1 MRGRGG
7 SRPGRYDERAFAE
20 RYQIMTNDRRIHI
33 RYATPG
39 DAALLAEVG
48 AQTFAETFAADNT
61 AENLGAY
68 LASAFSPAIQ
78 AAEIADPAGCFL
90 IAHRGDTTL
99 GYARLRIGNIPPEIG
114 DPNAIEL
121 QRIYVLQDWI
131 GHKVGAALMR
141 ASLEKAKA
149 GNHSTI
155 WLGVWERNP
164 RAIAFYQRWG
174 FEQVGTHVFQL
185 GDDPQTDWIMRRGVQ

>member
-1 MRGRGG
+1 
-7 SRPGRYDERAFAE
+7 
-20 RYQIMTNDRRIHI
+20 MTNDRSIQI
-33 RYATPG
+33 RYATSA
-39 DAALLAEVG
+39 DADLLAKVG
-48 AQTFAETFAADNT
+48 AQAFAEAFAAENT
-61 AENLGAY
+61 PENLAAY

-90 IAHRGDTTL
+90 IAQMGESAI
-99 GYARLRIGNIPPEIG
+99 GYARMRTGDVPPEVG

-121 QRIYVLQDWI
+121 QRIYVLRDWL

-141 ASLEKAKA
+141 ASLEEAA
-149 GNHSTI
+149 ARGHRTI

-174 FEQVGTHVFQL
+174 FEQVGTHMFQL
-185 GDDPQTDWIMRRGVQ
+185 GDDAQTDWLMRRSIP